1 MTHFFEKRDPWGNG
15 RGLWVI
21 VVMVFIAPIAWWS
34 MGRVELKNDVE
45 NWLPSDHPQAKVLR
59 WYHEH
64 FKSEDRVLLTW
75 EGSSL
80 SDQRVRALAEKL
92 EGRDRS
98 DGLRRGGSKF
108 VSGVVT
114 PNEVIER
121 MTAHKIGDKR
131 VTREEAIKRL
141 EGVLVGKG
149 PLKLALTDLG
159 RQKRKKSAIAQLKSE
174 AKSKLGLEISVVEPA
189 EESDEEFSEEEEDE
203 DEDEGESD
211 EDVAAAS
218 GNASENEQP
227 FDVEVNWKAMHL
239 HPEQLKKF
247 RELAVALRGRVTK
260 GAPQGRRL
268 VDSCFFQPGSPVA
281 LSVSLSEAGISDRKA
296 TFAAIREAAVSVGIP
311 ENLIHMGG
319 RPYAGHELNEAV
331 GRAGWNTDYP
341 LSQFHKR
348 SPFLLSAMVGIALTF
363 LMLRSIRLSV
373 LVLVCAYY
381 TMIVAVGIVPMTG
394 GNMNMVLVVMPTL
407 LMVLTI
413 SAAIHIS
420 NYWKHAAH
428 ENPATA
434 IVNSVKMAWTPCALA
449 AFTTAIGLLSL
460 TTSPLSPVR
469 DFGKYSAI
477 GCVVSV
483 LVVLYGLPSMLQ
495 YWPSKPPRKSEVD
508 RTGWKNLGRLL
519 AKHKGA
525 VSLACFVLF
534 LAGSAGLYRFR
545 TETKVIRYFPD
556 DARVV
561 QDYDFL
567 EENLSGII
575 PVETIIR
582 FDESMQG
589 LGKGQLNFVERMK
602 LVSEIQQQMQHHRD
616 ISGTLSLAD
625 FLPVYDQEPK
635 PNASLTSKLR
645 YNRIVN
651 EIKKRVRDEPSN
663 GVRSFYVMTEEDA
676 DLAKLGDRRL
686 NSKGDELWRITA
698 QVAIMSDLDYGDLVG
713 VGAYEKDAADN
724 PNRKVGALNEI
735 AQSVLKNHAG
745 ASHHVT
751 GMVPLF
757 LRTQQA
763 VLDSLILSFGLAFG
777 VIAIVMMILLRN
789 PLAGLLTMV
798 PNLLPV
804 GLVFGLVSW
813 GGLAVDIGTMIT
825 ASVALGIAVD
835 GTLHLLT
842 WFRAGIRDG
851 LDRSEAVAEALGH
864 CGPAMW
870 QTSAAVGLGLLM
882 LYPADLLLVSRF
894 GWLMAALI
902 GAALVADVIFLPA
915 LLAGPLGRLIEKQV
929 ACSDPTLPPTS
940 RSDPP
945 APHRQQAT
953 RSDPS
958 RQLRVDE

>member
-21 VVMVFIAPIAWWS
+21 VLMVFIAPIAWWS
-34 MGRVELKNDVE
+34 MQRVELKNDVE
-45 NWLPSDHPQAKVLR
+45 NWLPSDHPQAKVLA

-80 SDQRVRALAEKL
+80 SDPRVRALAEKL
-92 EGRDRS
+92 EGREDS
-98 DGLRRGGSKF
+98 DGVRRGGSKYIL
-108 VSGVVT
+108 GVVT
-114 PNEVIER
+114 PDEVIER

-149 PLKLALTDLG
+149 PLKLELTDLG
-159 RQKRKKSAIAQLKSE
+159 RQRKAFAIAQLTSA
-174 AKSKLGLEISVVEPA
+174 AKSQLGLDIKVAEPA
-189 EESDEEFSEEEEDE
+189 EESDEELFDEEADEEEIDE
-203 DEDEGESD
+203 TDEELA
-211 EDVAAAS
+211 VAPADTRD
-218 GNASENEQP
+218 
-227 FDVEVNWKAMHL
+227 FDVEVNWKGMHL
-239 HPEQLKKF
+239 FPEKLKKF
-247 RELAVALRGRVTK
+247 RKLALALRGRVTK
-260 GAPQGRRL
+260 GEPQGRLL
-268 VDSCFFQPGSPVA
+268 VDGCFFQPGSPVA
-281 LSVSLSEAGISDRKA
+281 LSLSLSEAGVSDRKA
-296 TFAAIREAAVSVGIP
+296 TFAEIREAAVAVGIP
-311 ENLIHMGG
+311 EELLHMGG
-319 RPYAGHELNEAV
+319 SPYAGHELNEAV

-341 LSQFHKR
+341 ISQFHKR
-348 SPFLLSAMVGIALTF
+348 SPFLLSGLIGMTLTF
-363 LMLRSIRLSV
+363 LMLRSLRLSV

-381 TMIVAVGIVPMTG
+381 TMVVAVGIVPMTG

-428 ENPATA
+428 ENLSTA
-434 IVNSVKMAWTPCALA
+434 IVESVKMARTPCTLA
-449 AFTTAIGLLSL
+449 AFTTAIGLISL

-477 GCVVSV
+477 GCLVSL

-495 YWPSKPPRKSEVD
+495 YWPSKAPPKSEVD
-508 RTGWKNLGRLL
+508 RTGWKNLGRWL
-519 AKHKGA
+519 ARYKGA
-525 VSLACFVLF
+525 VSAACLVIF
-534 LAGSAGLYRFR
+534 LAGTAGLYRFR

-582 FDESMQG
+582 FDESLQG
-589 LGKGQLNFVERMK
+589 VGEGQLNFVERMK
-602 LVSEIQQQMQHHRD
+602 LVSEIQQQMQQHND

-625 FLPVYDQEPK
+625 FLPVYDQKPK
-635 PNASLTSKLR
+635 PNASLTRRLR
-645 YNRIVN
+645 YNRTIN
-651 EIKKRVRDEPSN
+651 EIQNRVRDKDSE
-663 GVRSFYVMTEEDA
+663 GVRAFYTVAEKDA
-676 DLAKLGDRRL
+676 DLAKPGDQRL
-686 NSKGDELWRITA
+686 NKKGDELWRITA

-713 VGAYEKDAADN
+713 VGTYEEGAADK
-724 PNRKVGALNEI
+724 PNRKVGSLNLI

-777 VIAIVMMILLRN
+777 VITIVMMILLRN
-789 PLAGLLTMV
+789 PLAGLLTMI

-804 GLVFGLVSW
+804 GLVFGMVSW

-842 WFRAGIRDG
+842 WFRLGIRKG
-851 LDRSEAVAEALGH
+851 LSRSEAVAEALGH

-915 LLAGPLGRLIEKQV
+915 LLAGSLGRLIEKQV
-929 ACSDPTLPPTS
+929 ACPDPTSPPS
-940 RSDPP
+940 SQSQPP
-945 APHRQQAT
+945 SPHHQPAT
-953 RSDPS
+953 QSDPS
-958 RQLRVDE
+958 RKLRVDE